1 MVIVIIHI
9 TRVASGQRAVGHRH
23 QSAPPSPR
31 TPLIHRLLLLLW
43 TTQARRSGDVSRC
56 ADDVVVVVGRAGRRR
71 AAAEGT
77 RRRRRRRRLVGRM
90 LIVVRVGRPRVV
102 GVVARQPGD
111 DRRRV
116 GRQAGPAVV
125 GRRRRRAR
133 LRGGGDQL
141 EVKLVL
147 LVSVDGQTSRR
158 LGLRPDRYGQTQGRG
173 YSTAAETSRRLGFG
187 PATPQFRQNVHVQ
200 KERDQRRNSRLS
212 M

>member
-1 MVIVIIHI
+1 
-9 TRVASGQRAVGHRH
+9 
-23 QSAPPSPR
+23 
-31 TPLIHRLLLLLW
+31 
-43 TTQARRSGDVSRC
+43 
-56 ADDVVVVVGRAGRRR
+56 
-71 AAAEGT
+71 
-77 RRRRRRRRLVGRM
+77 M

-116 GRQAGPAVV
+116 GRQAGAAVV
-125 GRRRRRAR
+125 GRRRRRRAR

-158 LGLRPDRYGQTQGRG
+158 LG
-173 YSTAAETSRRLGFG
+173 FG